1 MERWY
6 FIRDGIRVGP
16 VAREQL
22 LELVR
27 SGELQPTHKL
37 QKEGSGRWR
46 PASETPGL
54 FGGQPAPAV
63 NAATPMPARP
73 QPAAIARPAATPLP
87 ANRAAPPAKLPAA
100 PVAAKPAAPV
110 KPAVPPAAS
119 APAAAPA
126 RPAAPA
132 KPAAPVAASTPP
144 TAAPARPPAAAPIK
158 PPVPAPKPAAS
169 APAASVPAKPPVPAA
184 PPAPAKP
191 PAAPPAPIVSG
202 WFYLQDKKKLG
213 PVSTSDLK
221 KLAETGVLKAG
232 DMVMRGGQDK
242 WRTASEVPG
251 LFPPVAAATP
261 AAPAVAAPAPVAPV
275 AAPAPAPVAAKARD
289 EDEFDDE
296 DDEADDEEEDED
308 DEVEDEE
315 IDVDEFL
322 DRAAECKAKGNYA
335 LAAAEYD
342 QLVKILPDEPEGYNG
357 LAWLWATCPD
367 AKVRNGAKAV
377 EYARMAVELASNAES
392 EAEDEED
399 IEDSVALRVECQ
411 ETLAVAQ
418 AETGNFTAAIAT
430 LDGFLADAAPDEL
443 PRLKQLRQQFQAKQP
458 VREGGRAPSDSK
470 K

>member
-6 FIRDGIRVGP
+6 FIRGGVRVGP

-37 QKEGSGRWR
+37 QKEGSGRWL
-46 PASETPGL
+46 PASDTPGL

-63 NAATPMPARP
+63 NAAMPMPARP
-73 QPAAIARPAATPLP
+73 QPAAPA
-87 ANRAAPPAKLPAA
+87 
-100 PVAAKPAAPV
+100 AAKPAAPV
-110 KPAVPPAAS
+110 KPPVPPAAS
-119 APAAAPA
+119 APATAPA

-132 KPAAPVAASTPP
+132 KPAAPVAASTSPP
-144 TAAPARPPAAAPIK
+144 AVLARPPAAP
-158 PPVPAPKPAAS
+158 PKPAAG
-169 APAASVPAKPPVPAA
+169 APAAMAPATAPAKAAAIPPAA
-184 PPAPAKP
+184 IPPAPAKP
-191 PAAPPAPIVSG
+191 AAPLVSG

-221 KLAETGVLKAG
+221 KLAEAGALKAG

-242 WRTASEVPG
+242 WRVASEVPG
-251 LFPPVAAATP
+251 LFPPGAAPTPAAPAVAAPTP

-275 AAPAPAPVAAKARD
+275 AVPAPAAIKARD
-289 EDEFDDE
+289 ERDIHDE
-296 DDEADDEEEDED
+296 DDEDEDDVDDEED
-308 DEVEDEE
+308 DEGDEDEE

-322 DRAAECKAKGNYA
+322 DRAAKYKSKGNYA
-335 LAAAEYD
+335 GAAAEYD
-342 QLVKILPDEPEGYNG
+342 QLVKVLPDEPEGYNG

-367 AKVRNGAKAV
+367 AKIRNGAQAV

-392 EAEDEED
+392 AAEDEED
-399 IEDSVALRVECQ
+399 IEDCQALRIECQ

-430 LDGFLADAAPDEL
+430 LDSFLREADPDEA
-443 PRLKQLRQQFQAKQP
+443 PRLKQLRKQFQAKQP
-458 VREGGRAPSDSK
+458 VREGAKAPSDSK
-470 K
+470 R